1 MSVGL
6 AVVLAS
12 ILLLFIIVLVKMFDK
27 EIRESKLREQ
37 GIILMFVACVG
48 LYAYAFI
55 KMIGGF

>member
-37 GIILMFVACVG
+37 GIILMFAVCVG